1 MTTHIT
7 NPSEELVAAAFLARD
22 YYAGQFSGLYK
33 LQCGVWDALTLQ
45 DIGMPVASSRQFWT
59 VGGLTTMTRKHC
71 TMRST
76 SLTTRCCYLSTLTTK
91 PTHPT
96 PTNRSTS

>member
-45 DIGMPVASSRQFWT
+45 DYRDA
-59 VGGLTTMTRKHC
+59 
-71 TMRST
+71 
-76 SLTTRCCYLSTLTTK
+76 CCEFQAVLDSGRFDDDDAQAL
-91 PTHPT
+91 HDAV
-96 PTNRSTS
+96 NVLDDAMLLLVDLDD